1 MQSCTKLLLKVDTM
15 KTALNK
21 KRFIWINFIWFQVI
35 WFIAVLYT
43 DQAVNILLFS
53 LFLHFLI
60 SPIREADLLTL
71 LGITLLGS
79 LADYLL
85 TFLGIFIFPDALFI
99 PIWLILLWA
108 HFALSLNHGMSWM
121 IKLPLYARILFGAI
135 FGTLSYYAGAELGAV
150 TLHHN
155 LILSLFAMSMIWA
168 SLLPVYIEIALFNRD
183 YCDENINKKIE
194 VDMR

>member
-1 MQSCTKLLLKVDTM
+1 M
-15 KTALNK
+15 KTALNRK
-21 KRFIWINFIWFQVI
+21 NFIWINFIWFQAI

-53 LFLHFLI
+53 LFFHFLL
-60 SPIREADLLTL
+60 SPIRQADLLTL

-79 LADYLL
+79 LGDYLL
-85 TFLGIFIFPDALFI
+85 TFLGVFTFSDTLFI

-108 HFALSLNHGMSWM
+108 HFSLTLNHGMSWLS
-121 IKLPLYARILFGAI
+121 KLPLYARILFGAI
-135 FGTLSYYAGAELGAV
+135 FGPLSYYAGAELGAV
-150 TLHHN
+150 ELQYH

-183 YCDENINKKIE
+183 FCDENINKNIQ